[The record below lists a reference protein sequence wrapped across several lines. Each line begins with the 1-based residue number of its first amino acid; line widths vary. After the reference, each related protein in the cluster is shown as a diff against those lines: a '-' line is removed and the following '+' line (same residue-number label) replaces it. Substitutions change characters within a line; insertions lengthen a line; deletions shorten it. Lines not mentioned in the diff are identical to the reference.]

1 MLQKFDQTDI
11 PSTFQDRRRSD
22 EGSRE
27 GRERRQFRDGN
38 RSDRPEVAELADAV
52 DNYKL
57 RNCRRFITFE
67 ELFDVIQG
75 LGYQKSQNAEQ

>member
-22 EGSRE
+22 EGSRD

-52 DNYKL
+52 DPYMKSSTETKKRL
-57 RNCRRFITFE
+57 FIS
-67 ELFDVIQG
+67 VM
-75 LGYQKSQNAEQ
+75 KV

>member
-38 RSDRPEVAELADAV
+38 RSDRPEIAELADAV

-57 RNCRRFITFE
+57 RKCRRFITFE